1 MLVVMSGLEMESESP
16 LVEQWGRQVEMKG
29 LLDPM
34 AALLMELME
43 LMELM
48 DPMAALLMEQMEQ
61 MEQMDPM
68 ELMAALLMEQM
79 EMVV

>member
-61 MEQMDPM
+61 MEQM

>member
-1 MLVVMSGLEMESESP
+1 MELLVVMSGLEMESESP

-61 MEQMDPM
+61 MDPM

>member
-61 MEQMDPM
+61 MDPM